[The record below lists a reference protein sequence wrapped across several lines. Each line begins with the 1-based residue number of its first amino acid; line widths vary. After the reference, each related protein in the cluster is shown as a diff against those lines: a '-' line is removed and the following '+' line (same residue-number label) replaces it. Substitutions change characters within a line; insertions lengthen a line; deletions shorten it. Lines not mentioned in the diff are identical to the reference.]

1 MKKVDI
7 SIIFYCLQITREGE
21 GLNLKRVG
29 LVDKKRCKIY
39 AMFLII
45 KFLQKKKSFI
55 FKNIFY
61 KKFSYDKN
69 FKNILKSE

>member
-7 SIIFYCLQITREGE
+7 SIIFYCVQITREGE

-29 LVDKKRCKIY
+29 LVDKKRCKMY

-45 KFLQKKKSFI
+45 KFLQKKNSLFFKIFFI
-55 FKNIFY
+55 RNLVMIK
-61 KKFSYDKN
+61 
-69 FKNILKSE
+69 ILKIF